1 MVQESYV
8 EGCSMQ
14 RPPLLEPNGFC
25 FWKARFETYVKSKD
39 IDLVLHFSPSP
50 EFVPRFGEGDINS
63 FLNKFT
69 DTIKNMEK
77 KISGSTRQVTFES
90 VPLSETPQVNSD
102 VGNGSIDKRIKPISY
117 ASLLNSGKT
126 SKKANFRS
134 LYNTKK
140 VEGADLV
147 IPMANVQQYPGMGND
162 ARCFDCRFFEDGL
175 SMIATKLGRPIMLD
189 AYTSTMCMKSWG
201 RTSYARALV
210 EITSDQELKESI
222 VVAIPRLN
230 GKGHTMEKIRVKFE
244 WKPPRCDVC
253 KIFGHVN
260 EQCSKNI
267 KSTRINDEDQEC
279 FIIVGRKRGKGN
291 MHNRPSSRQIDGA
304 RLNKPKPNFQYRPV
318 NKTKKNE
325 NKPFSLEKVNL
336 VELKNSYDALRTEDN
351 EFDSVEPPD
360 MKTSAA
366 SSSHDVNNVDSD
378 EDEVENVFDETSTFI
393 EPTVSYNINDPIGTS
408 TPVDGVSN
416 SHIASS
422 RLDNLCSRVF
432 WNWDWTSNGNLC
444 TKGSRIILGW
454 NLDEVDIMVIAQSDQ
469 VMHTQVRFKADQKI
483 LFCSFIYAHNRYT
496 HKRDLWQNL
505 MTHKSFI
512 HGKPWCLLGDFNYAL
527 NLEDH
532 ASGTLVIDISMREFK
547 ECVEGIEVLDV
558 SKSGLHF
565 TWNQKPKGGHG
576 VLKKINRIMAN
587 LEFHDVFAGANA
599 LFQPY
604 RISDHSPAI
613 LKIPKQSKF
622 RPKPFK
628 FSNLLVLNE
637 NFSKVVNDLWD
648 MEVDGFNMFCMVKK
662 LKALKN
668 PFRNLLKEKGNLHD
682 KVKCLR
688 VELDEIINQRAKVEW
703 LRVGD
708 SNMAYFHK
716 AVKSQKS
723 RSRID
728 RVIDMH
734 GVCYEG
740 SNVHEAFVT
749 HFSTVLG
756 QNGLTTYLNDQDL
769 FGNKLNSNQAE
780 HMVRDVSNDEIKAA
794 IFSMGDDKSLGPD
807 GYTSAFF
814 KEAWDIV
821 SFDVSNVARKFF
833 ISGKLLK
840 EVNHTIIDL
849 IPNVSTPTN
858 VNDYRPISCFNVFF
872 KCISK
877 IISNHIKDS
886 LTDLVSIN
894 QSAFVPGRR
903 ISNNIL
909 LTQELRHNYHLDRG
923 PLRCAFKLDIQK
935 AYNTVD
941 WKFLKKILIGFIFH
955 SRMVSCIME
964 CVTSTSFSVSING
977 SLYGF
982 FKGKRGLHQGDPL
995 SPYLFTLVMEILTL
1009 TLKRKALDDFKSVSG
1024 LIPSLPKSTA
1034 YFCNVLNHTKLAIL
1048 SVPPFEVG
1056 SLLVKYLGVP
1066 LVSSRLIYRDCKELV
1081 ERVQNRVG
1089 DRKNNFFLFAGRL
1102 QLVKSVI
1109 SSMHVYWSSVFLLR
1123 ARIMLDIEQFMRS
1136 FLWCH
1141 GVMRRGKAKVASE
1154 DICLPKYEGGL
1165 GIRQLEP
1172 FNVALHT
1179 THVWSIITL
1188 KESLWVK

>member
-1 MVQESYV
+1 MKDNPYE
-8 EGCSMQ
+8 
-14 RPPLLEPNGFC
+14 LLEDDEKKQLSKNNKAKMTLYNALPRKEYEINWKIYLLTQEYENFSISNEETIDSSFTRFNVIVTSLKSLYPNYSSKNHVRKFLHALPLKWRAKVTAIEESKDLATLPLDELIGNL
-25 FWKARFETYVKSKD
+25 KVYEMVLDNDGLTSKTTKEKVKSLALKAK
-39 IDLVLHFSPSP
+39 V
-50 EFVPRFGEGDINS
+50 
-63 FLNKFT
+63 
-69 DTIKNMEK
+69 
-77 KISGSTRQVTFES
+77 TRE
-90 VPLSETPQVNSD
+90 
-102 VGNGSIDKRIKPISY
+102 
-117 ASLLNSGKT
+117 KT
-126 SKKANFRS
+126 SDDSDSQGGSDEDVDEEEEAKAFNLMARKFRKFFRKDGES
-134 LYNTKK
+134 LKQKGACYNCRIEGHFASECRRPKENKDFVEEAWNDSEVGDKPQNYATCLMAIESQEACLKRDLLPDDWIIDSGCTKHTTENK
-140 VEGADLV
+140 
-147 IPMANVQQYPGMGND
+147 I
-162 ARCFDCRFFEDGL
+162 FF
-175 SMIATKLGRPIMLD
+175 
-189 AYTSTMCMKSWG
+189 
-201 RTSYARALV
+201 TSYKAY
-210 EITSDQELKESI
+210 DG
-222 VVAIPRLN
+222 
-230 GKGHTMEKIRVKFE
+230 GKVLL
-244 WKPPRCDVC
+244 WP
-253 KIFGHVN
+253 
-260 EQCSKNI
+260 
-267 KSTRINDEDQEC
+267 
-279 FIIVGRKRGKGN
+279 
-291 MHNRPSSRQIDGA
+291 
-304 RLNKPKPNFQYRPV
+304 FQD
-318 NKTKKNE
+318 
-325 NKPFSLEKVNL
+325 LMVNL

-351 EFDSVEPPD
+351 EFNSVEPPY
-360 MKTSAA
+360 MKTCAA
-366 SSSHDVNNVDSD
+366 SSSHDVNNVDPD

-416 SHIASS
+416 SHVASS

-432 WNWDWTSNGNLC
+432 WNWDWTSNGNLY

-512 HGKPWCLLGDFNYAL
+512 HGKLWCLLGDFNCAL

-532 ASGTLVIDISMREFK
+532 ASGTLVNDISMREFK

-576 VLKKINRIMAN
+576 VLKKIDRIMAN

-599 LFQPY
+599 LFHPY

-637 NFSKVVNDLWD
+637 NFSKVIWKW
-648 MEVDGFNMFCMVKK
+648 MASTF
-662 LKALKN
+662 
-668 PFRNLLKEKGNLHD
+668 KG
-682 KVKCLR
+682 LR
-688 VELDEIINQRAKVEW
+688 VELDEVQ
-703 LRVGD
+703 
-708 SNMAYFHK
+708 K
-716 AVKSQKS
+716 A
-723 RSRID
+723 ID
-728 RVIDMH
+728 RDP
-734 GVCYEG
+734 
-740 SNVHEAFVT
+740 SNVTIREEEAFYLQA
-749 HFSTVLG
+749 FNDALLDEERLLSKG
-756 QNGLTTYLNDQDL
+756 RKSNG
-769 FGNKLNSNQAE
+769 F
-780 HMVRDVSNDEIKAA
+780 VW
-794 IFSMGDDKSLGPD
+794 SLGPD
-807 GYTSAFF
+807 GYTVAFF
-814 KEAWDIV
+814 KGAWDIV
-821 SFDVSNVARKFF
+821 GFDVSNAVREFF

-849 IPNVSTPTN
+849 IPNVSSPTH
-858 VNDYRPISCFNVFF
+858 VNDYRPISCFNVLF

-877 IISNHIKDS
+877 IISNRIKDS

-903 ISNNIL
+903 ISDNIL
-909 LTQELRHNYHLDRG
+909 LTQELMHNYHLDRG
-923 PLRCAFKLDIQK
+923 PPRCAFKVDIQK
-935 AYNTVD
+935 AYDTVD
-941 WKFLKKILIGFIFH
+941 WKFLKKILIGFRFH

-1048 SVPPFEVG
+1048 SVPSFEVG
-1056 SLLVKYLGVP
+1056 SLLVKYLGIP
-1066 LVSSRLIYRDCKELV
+1066 L
-1081 ERVQNRVG
+1081 
-1089 DRKNNFFLFAGRL
+1089 
-1102 QLVKSVI
+1102 LVKSII
-1109 SSMHVYWSSVFLLR
+1109 SSMHIYWSSVFLLR

-1154 DICLPKYEGGL
+1154 DICLPKYEGAIFGVSYDLDTKVANLILQNTWTWPDEWANRQNAPIVGGFNQNASLLGGGFNNPNTPYGAFEAGVRIVVAMVSVAVVGDVDADGDAWRWRVVGL
-1165 GIRQLEP
+1165 R
-1172 FNVALHT
+1172 
-1179 THVWSIITL
+1179 
-1188 KESLWVK
+1188 